1 MDPKEQDE
9 LNSQQDQGQGQDD
22 EVDAISLFNELT
34 KDSDKDSASEK
45 VDELDHEHDLLQQHE
60 AKDQQ
65 DEQGTDAGQG
75 QAATDDPW
83 SSAPEPLRN
92 EYQTLKQQYQQLD
105 ANHRANSG
113 RVSALTKK
121 LNELTAGMQANEKA
135 NGTDANSNKGLPTA
149 DDLKGKNFAEVE
161 EEFPEIAAFVRNQV
175 ESAQQAFSQQLTPL
189 NELRQQQEQ
198 ARQQVELQSQFQ
210 ALQTVHPDYMQIS
223 QDPSFHLWVAT
234 QPTSVQAMAQ
244 SDYADDNIALL
255 NLYKGSRPAP
265 SAPAAKPK
273 PKTTLSDHAEIPR
286 KGAGKAAADTD
297 DVDPVDYF
305 NQITRKN

>member
-9 LNSQQDQGQGQDD
+9 LNSQQGQGQGVDD
-22 EVDAISLFNELT
+22 DVDAISLFNELT
-34 KDSDKDSASEK
+34 KDSDKDSASDA
-45 VDELDHEHDLLQQHE
+45 VDELDQERDTE

-65 DEQGTDAGQG
+65 DEHGADASEG

-83 SSAPEPLRN
+83 SSLPEFARN
-92 EYQTLKQQYQQLD
+92 EYQQLKQQHQQLE
-105 ANHRANSG
+105 ANHRANAG

-121 LNELTAGMQANEKA
+121 LNEVQAGLQAREQA
-135 NGTDANSNKGLPTA
+135 GGATANSDKGLPTA
-149 DDLKGKNFAEVE
+149 NDLKGKSFAEVE
-161 EEFPEIAAFVRNQV
+161 EDFPELAAFVRNKV
-175 ESAQQAFSQQLTPL
+175 EEATQAFQQQLTPL
-189 NELRQQQEQ
+189 EEMRQQQAQ
-198 ARQQVELQSQFQ
+198 AQQEVELKNQFD
-210 ALQTVHPDYMQIS
+210 ALASVHPDYQQIA
-223 QDPSFHLWVAT
+223 QDPTFHQWVAT
-234 QPTSVQAMAQ
+234 QPTTVQAMAQ
-244 SDYADDNIALL
+244 STFADDNIVLL

-286 KGAGKAAADTD
+286 KGAGKAAADPD

>member
-1 MDPKEQDE
+1 MDPKEQEE
-9 LNSQQDQGQGQDD
+9 LNSQQGQGQGQDD

-34 KDSDKDSASEK
+34 KDSDKDSDSEK
-45 VDELDHEHDLLQQHE
+45 VDELDQERDTE

-65 DEQGTDAGQG
+65 DEQGADAGEG

-83 SSAPEPLRN
+83 SSLPEFARN
-92 EYQTLKQQYQQLD
+92 EYQTLKQQHQQLE
-105 ANHRANSG
+105 ANHRANAG

-121 LNELTAGMQANEKA
+121 LNEVQAGLQAREQAN
-135 NGTDANSNKGLPTA
+135 GVTANSDKGLPTA
-149 DDLKGKNFAEVE
+149 DDLKGKSFAEVE
-161 EEFPEIAAFVRNQV
+161 EDFPELAAFVRNQV
-175 ESAQQAFSQQLTPL
+175 EEATQAFNQQLTPL
-189 NELRQQQEQ
+189 NELRHQQEQ
-198 ARQQVELQSQFQ
+198 AQREVELQSQFQ
-210 ALQTVHPDYMQIS
+210 ALATVHPDYMQIS
-223 QDPSFHLWVAT
+223 QDPTFHQWVAT

-255 NLYKGSRPAP
+255 NLFKGSRPAP
-265 SAPAAKPK
+265 SALAAKPK

-286 KGAGKAAADTD
+286 KGAGKAAAVTD

>member
-9 LNSQQDQGQGQDD
+9 LNSQQGQGQGVDD

-45 VDELDHEHDLLQQHE
+45 VDELDQEQDTE
-60 AKDQQ
+60 AKNQQ
-65 DEQGTDAGQG
+65 DEQGTDAGEG

-92 EYQTLKQQYQQLD
+92 EYLTLKQLYQQTE
-105 ANHRANSG
+105 ANHRADRG

-121 LNELTAGMQANEKA
+121 LNEVTAGLKANEQANGA
-135 NGTDANSNKGLPTA
+135 NANSANGLPTA
-149 DDLKGKNFAEVE
+149 DDLKGKSFAEVE
-161 EEFPEIAAFVRNQV
+161 EDFPELAAFVRNQV
-175 ESAQQAFSQQLTPL
+175 EAATQAFQQQLTPL
-189 NELRQQQEQ
+189 EEMRQQQAQ
-198 ARQQVELQSQFQ
+198 AQQQAELQNQFD
-210 ALQTVHPDYMQIS
+210 ALASVHPDYQQIA
-223 QDPSFHLWVAT
+223 QDPSFHQWVAS
-234 QPTSVQAMAQ
+234 QPSTVQAMAQ
-244 SDYADDNIALL
+244 STFADDNIVLL

-265 SAPAAKPK
+265 SAPASKPK

-286 KGAGKAAADTD
+286 KGAGKAAADPD

-305 NQITRKN
+305 NQITRS

>member
-34 KDSDKDSASEK
+34 KDSDKDSDSEK
-45 VDELDHEHDLLQQHE
+45 VDELDQERDTE

-92 EYQTLKQQYQQLD
+92 EYKQLKQQYQQLD

-121 LNELTAGMQANEKA
+121 LNELTAGLQANEKA
-135 NGTDANSNKGLPTA
+135 NGADANSDKGLPTA
-149 DDLKGKNFAEVE
+149 DDLKGKSLAEVE
-161 EEFPEIAAFVRNQV
+161 EDFPELAAFVRNQV
-175 ESAQQAFSQQLTPL
+175 DAATQAFQQQLTPL
-189 NELRQQQEQ
+189 EEMRQQKAQEQ
-198 ARQQVELQSQFQ
+198 HQAELQNQFQ
-210 ALQTVHPDYMQIS
+210 ALATVHPDYMQIS
-223 QDPSFHLWVAT
+223 QDPTFHQWVAT

>member
-1 MDPKEQDE
+1 MKNLDGQDE
-9 LNSQQDQGQGQDD
+9 LNQQQNQGQDLD
-22 EVDAISLFNELT
+22 DGVDAISLFNELT
-34 KDSDKDSASEK
+34 KDSDKDSASDK
-45 VDELDHEHDLLQQHE
+45 VDELDQERDTE
-60 AKDQQ
+60 AKYQQ
-65 DEQGTDAGQG
+65 DEQGTDAGEG

-92 EYQTLKQQYQQLD
+92 DYQTLKQRYQQLE

-121 LNELTAGMQANEKA
+121 LNEVTAGLKANEQANGA
-135 NGTDANSNKGLPTA
+135 DANSDKGLPTA
-149 DDLKGKNFAEVE
+149 DDLKGKSFAEVE
-161 EEFPEIAAFVRNQV
+161 EDFPELAAFVRNQV
-175 ESAQQAFSQQLTPL
+175 EAATQAFQQQLTPL
-189 NELRQQQEQ
+189 EEMRQQKAQEQ
-198 ARQQVELQSQFQ
+198 HQAELQNQFQ
-210 ALQTVHPDYMQIS
+210 ALATVHPDYLQIS
-223 QDPSFHLWVAT
+223 QDPTFHQWVAT

-255 NLYKGSRPAP
+255 NLYKGSRQAP

-286 KGAGKAAADTD
+286 KGAGKAAADPD

-305 NQITRKN
+305 NQITRS